1 MLHASTEH
9 ALARYGKILLSGSRR
24 GTFAPGWPTGNGG
37 REREEMDSMGY
48 SFGLIDIALYT
59 GRHDA
64 RQSGSFT
71 SIGRF
76 SILALGLVVA
86 MILPIPKAGAQATS
100 PAPSGESDV
109 QLLQPAGPGQAT
121 PPATI
126 TLQDAL
132 ERARKL
138 DPILLGAVS
147 DARSAHEDRIQARNA
162 MLPTITATT
171 QYLGTQGDGG
181 KISDGRFVTNDGVH
195 VYRAWGVYHEDLS
208 PGLLMGTGSTRAK
221 AAEALANAKSEIA
234 RRGLAVTVTRS
245 YYGLVVAQRK
255 YATAQAG
262 LDQAKH
268 FMDITQDLERQ
279 GQAPHSD
286 ALKAEIQYRIQ
297 KQAFDEAKFA
307 MEDTR
312 LGLAVI
318 LFPDFNENF
327 SVVDDLDSAPALPP
341 FPEIQGMAEK
351 QNPDIRVAVE
361 TAREADLDVK
371 LAKSAFLPTLTVDT
385 DYGIEANCFALHCT
399 RASVQSDPAV
409 GVVPNLGYF
418 LTAAL
423 TVPVWDWGTLR
434 SKLHQAEYKQQSAKA
449 QLSLAQRMY
458 LSELYATYDEA
469 IIARSALEDSR
480 RTAELATESLRLTNL
495 RYTGGASP
503 ATEVVDAETT
513 LVTARNAYADAQV
526 RYRTLLAN
534 LQTFTGSF

>member
-1 MLHASTEH
+1 
-9 ALARYGKILLSGSRR
+9 
-24 GTFAPGWPTGNGG
+24 
-37 REREEMDSMGY
+37 MDFMGD
-48 SFGLIDIALYT
+48 SFGLAEMAMSSGGL
-59 GRHDA
+59 DA
-64 RQSGSFT
+64 RRTDWFT
-71 SIGRF
+71 SIRRF
-76 SILALGLVVA
+76 PVIALGLAVAVV
-86 MILPIPKAGAQATS
+86 LPISRAVAQATP
-100 PAPSGESDV
+100 PAPAGQSDV
-109 QLLQPAGPGQAT
+109 QLLQPSGPGQAT
-121 PPATI
+121 PPTTI

-138 DPILLGAVS
+138 DPTLLGAVS
-147 DARSAHEDRIQARNA
+147 DAKSAREDRIQARNA
-162 MLPTITATT
+162 MLPSITATT

-181 KISDGRFVTNDGVH
+181 KISDGRFVTNDGIH

-208 PGLLMGTGSTRAK
+208 PSLLLGTGYTRAK
-221 AAEALANAKSEIA
+221 AAEALASAKSEIA
-234 RRGLAVTVTRS
+234 RRGLAVTVTKS

-262 LDQAKH
+262 LDQSKH
-268 FMDITQDLERQ
+268 FMDITQDLEHQ

-286 ALKAEIQYRIQ
+286 AVKAEIQYRIQ
-297 KQAFDEAKFA
+297 KQAFDEARFA

-327 SVVDDLDSAPALPP
+327 TVVDDLDSAPALPP

-351 QNPDIRVAVE
+351 QNPDLRVALE

-371 LAKSAFLPTLTVDT
+371 LAKTAFLPTLTVDT

-399 RASVQSDPAV
+399 RASLQNDPAV
-409 GVVPNLGYF
+409 GIVPNLGYF

-449 QLSLAQRMY
+449 ALSQSQRMHI
-458 LSELYATYDEA
+458 SELYATYDEA
-469 IIARSALEDSR
+469 IVARAGLDESR
-480 RTAELATESLRLTNL
+480 NTAELAAESLRLTNL
-495 RYTGGASP
+495 RYQAGASP
-503 ATEVVDAETT
+503 ATEVVDAETA

-534 LQTFTGSF
+534 LQTITGSF

>member
-1 MLHASTEH
+1 
-9 ALARYGKILLSGSRR
+9 
-24 GTFAPGWPTGNGG
+24 
-37 REREEMDSMGY
+37 MGHY
-48 SFGLIDIALYT
+48 FGLICIGLSSRRLAARPNGALI
-59 GRHDA
+59 
-64 RQSGSFT
+64 
-71 SIGRF
+71 SIRRF
-76 SILALGLVVA
+76 SVIALGLAVSV
-86 MILPIPKAGAQATS
+86 IFPISKAAAQAES

-109 QLLQPAGPGQAT
+109 KLLQPTGPGQTA
-121 PPATI
+121 PPTTV

-138 DPILLGAVS
+138 DPTLLGAVS
-147 DARSAHEDRIQARNA
+147 DARSAREDRIQARNA
-162 MLPTITATT
+162 MLPTISATT
-171 QYLGTQGDGG
+171 QYLNDQGDGG
-181 KISDGRFVTNDGVH
+181 RISDGRFVTQDGVH
-195 VYRAWGVYHEDLS
+195 VYRGWAVYHQDLS
-208 PGLLMGTGSTRAK
+208 PGLLMGTGYTRAK

-234 RRGLAVTVTRS
+234 RRGLAVTVTKN
-245 YYGLVVAQRK
+245 YYSLVVAQRK

-268 FMDITQDLERQ
+268 FMDITQDLEHQ

-312 LGLAVI
+312 LSLAVI

-351 QNPDIRVAVE
+351 QNPDMRVAMLML
-361 TAREADLDVK
+361 READLDVK

-399 RASVQSDPAV
+399 RASVQNDPAV
-409 GVVPNLGYF
+409 GNVPNLGYF

-434 SKLHQAEYKQQSAKA
+434 SKLHQAEYKQESAKA
-449 QLSLAQRMY
+449 ALSQSQRMHI
-458 LSELYATYDEA
+458 SELYATYDEA
-469 IIARSALEDSR
+469 IVARAGLEESR
-480 RTAELATESLRLTNL
+480 STAELAAESLRLTNL
-495 RYTGGASP
+495 RYQAGASP
-503 ATEVVDAETT
+503 ATEVVDAETA